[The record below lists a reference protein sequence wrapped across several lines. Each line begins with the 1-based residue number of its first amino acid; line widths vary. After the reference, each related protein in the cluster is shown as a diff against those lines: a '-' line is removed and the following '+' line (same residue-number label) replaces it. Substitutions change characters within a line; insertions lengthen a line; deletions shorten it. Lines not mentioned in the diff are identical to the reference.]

1 MKKIL
6 SLILVF
12 ALTLCISTSALAAEP
27 VNRLNGGKV
36 EKHTIEFVAEPG
48 VSTINANG
56 DEGIMP
62 IIWNQFSHKVPY
74 NANYTTGVF
83 SVPDRYFA
91 FEVTGTDYNG
101 SGASGYFSVNF
112 LYNTRNGL
120 AGLTCTVNGPS
131 KKADWI
137 TIPSVGEK
145 NYSFEILNGAT
156 GDINVTITY
165 YSWA

>member
-6 SLILVF
+6 SLILAF

-36 EKHTIEFVAEPG
+36 EKHTIELVAEPG
-48 VSTINANG
+48 VNTISLD

-74 NANYTTGVF
+74 NGKYTTAVF
-83 SVPDRYFA
+83 SIPDRYFA

-101 SGASGYFSVNF
+101 NGASGYFSVNL
-112 LYNTRNGL
+112 LYYVQAGL

-137 TIPSVGEK
+137 TIPAVGEK
-145 NYSFEILNGAT
+145 KYAFEILNGAT